1 MSEDL
6 PRTGDT
12 ITPRESSDLMRLYA
26 ELSKLASE
34 AREVVRGGQ
43 AATALRRL
51 RDIDIRIKEKIARI
65 EAIVG
70 TP

>member
-12 ITPRESSDLMRLYA
+12 ITPRESTDLMRQYA
-26 ELSKLASE
+26 ELSHLASE

-51 RDIDIRIKEKIARI
+51 RDINRRIKEKIEAI
-65 EAIVG
+65 EALIK
-70 TP
+70 

>member
-12 ITPRESSDLMRLYA
+12 ITPRESADLMRQYA
-26 ELSKLASE
+26 ELSLIASQ

-51 RDIDIRIKEKIARI
+51 RDTNRRIKEKIDAI
-65 EAIVG
+65 EALIR
-70 TP
+70 